1 MKHLVN
7 LLLLLLLLGCSSCSP
22 LAEPDDYQSDYYES
36 DSEVELEETDGGDID
51 IQIIS
56 QSRIVEGRIGEKV
69 VLPCRVEPEGI
80 LTFLMKCQLKLNIN
94 LCKSF
99 RPGL

>member
-7 LLLLLLLLGCSSCSP
+7 LLLLLLLLGSSSCSP

-36 DSEVELEETDGGDID
+36 DSEVELEETDGGHID

-80 LTFLMKCQLKLNIN
+80 LSFLRCQLKLNIN